1 MNKRPDGRR
10 LPLVGCYPVLG
21 SSYIYGN
28 KMKKRGNF
36 TLFLVFVF
44 YIFSLMK
51 LNPQPATHNLYNISP
66 LLITPQKIE
75 NIIPTIL

>member
-10 LPLVGCYPVLG
+10 LPLAGCDLVLG
-21 SSYIYGN
+21 GSYIYGN

-44 YIFSLMK
+44 HIFSLMK
-51 LNPQPATHNLYNISP
+51 SNPQPATRDLYNISP

-75 NIIPTIL
+75 NIDLFYY